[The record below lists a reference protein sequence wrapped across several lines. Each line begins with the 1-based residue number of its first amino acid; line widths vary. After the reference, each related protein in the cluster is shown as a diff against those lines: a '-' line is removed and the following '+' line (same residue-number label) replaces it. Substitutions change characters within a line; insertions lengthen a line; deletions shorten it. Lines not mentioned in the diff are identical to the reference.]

1 MNSLNSSSGIFANK
15 NLSILFSSHTN
26 IINLKKTLDPNRY
39 KLLIPNNTNIEHK
52 NNEYMTIDTNK
63 IPCNDS
69 ELIDEN
75 LEEICYAR
83 SEIKRNKDY
92 GLRNRRRKDE
102 LGIYNLNDFGDF
114 PETLNLLQNC
124 QNDKND
130 MCLNM
135 LNKNV
140 PGMDIHK
147 NQFNK
152 NQIKVKNNFLF
163 FTLRNSF
170 SIFCIHFPPPNYKI

>member
-26 IINLKKTLDPNRY
+26 IINLKQTLDPNRY
-39 KLLIPNNTNIEHK
+39 KLLIPNNTNIVNK
-52 NNEYMTIDTNK
+52 NNEYMTIDTKK

-75 LEEICYAR
+75 LEQICYAR

-92 GLRNRRRKDE
+92 GLRNKRRKDE
-102 LGIYNLNDFGDF
+102 LGMYNLNDFGDF

-124 QNDKND
+124 KDDKNG

-140 PGMDIHK
+140 PGKDIQK
-147 NQFNK
+147 SISTENQL
-152 NQIKVKNNFLF
+152 KVKNNFLYIS
-163 FTLRNSF
+163 L
-170 SIFCIHFPPPNYKI
+170 

>member
-26 IINLKKTLDPNRY
+26 IINLKQTLDPNRY
-39 KLLIPNNTNIEHK
+39 KLLIPNNTNIENK
-52 NNEYMTIDTNK
+52 NNEYMTIDTKK

-75 LEEICYAR
+75 LKEICYAR
-83 SEIKRNKDY
+83 SEIIRNKDY
-92 GLRNRRRKDE
+92 GLRNKRRKDE
-102 LGIYNLNDFGDF
+102 LGMYNLNDFGDF
-114 PETLNLLQNC
+114 PETLNPLQNC
-124 QNDKND
+124 ENG

-140 PGMDIHK
+140 PGKEKK
-147 NQFNK
+147 NSIE
-152 NQIKVKNNFLF
+152 NQLKVKNNFLYIS
-163 FTLRNSF
+163 L
-170 SIFCIHFPPPNYKI
+170 